1 MVLLFFTIKFFLQIL
16 IVRMFGLQ
24 NRRNMK
30 STLFSN
36 RFLIN
41 RTNLHHKM
49 WENVNENSSSENVP
63 SSENELQAKIVKLPV
78 ETFSSEV
85 AGIQMPQ
92 TKMSTMIETSNSP
105 MINKLQ
111 RGGFTAHNL
120 VGDKT
125 EVHPVSKKENSD
137 NEYIVSKS
145 EESINPGVK
154 QNIIHSRIKDK
165 HQNKKLKT
173 SIYDIKM

>member
-49 WENVNENSSSENVP
+49 WENVKENSSSENA

-92 TKMSTMIETSNSP
+92 TKMSTMIETKNSP
-105 MINKLQ
+105 IINKLQ
-111 RGGFTAHNL
+111 KGGFTAHNL

-125 EVHPVSKKENSD
+125 EVHPVSKKEHSD
-137 NEYIVSKS
+137 NQYILSKS
-145 EESINPGVK
+145 EESINPQVK

-173 SIYDIKM
+173 SIYDIQM

>member
-1 MVLLFFTIKFFLQIL
+1 
-16 IVRMFGLQ
+16 MFGLQ
-24 NRRNMK
+24 NRRKIK
-30 STLFSN
+30 SNLFSN

-49 WENVNENSSSENVP
+49 WENVKENSSSENV

-85 AGIQMPQ
+85 SGIQMPE
-92 TKMSTMIETSNSP
+92 TKMSTMIETKNSP

-125 EVHPVSKKENSD
+125 EVHPVSKTEHSD
-137 NEYIVSKS
+137 NQYIVSKS
-145 EESINPGVK
+145 EESINPQVQ

-165 HQNKKLKT
+165 NQNKKLKT
-173 SIYDIKM
+173 SIYDIQI

>member
-16 IVRMFGLQ
+16 IVTMFGLQ

-30 STLFSN
+30 SQLFSN

-49 WENVNENSSSENVP
+49 WENVKENSSSENA
-63 SSENELQAKIVKLPV
+63 SSENELESKLVKFPV

-85 AGIQMPQ
+85 SGIQMPE
-92 TKMSTMIETSNSP
+92 TKMSTMIETKNSP

-145 EESINPGVK
+145 EESINPQVK

-165 HQNKKLKT
+165 HPNKKLKT
-173 SIYDIKM
+173 SIYDIQM

>member
-1 MVLLFFTIKFFLQIL
+1 
-16 IVRMFGLQ
+16 MFSLQ
-24 NRRNMK
+24 NRKKMK
-30 STLFSN
+30 SNLFSN

-41 RTNLHHKM
+41 RTNLQHKM
-49 WENVNENSSSENVP
+49 WENVKENSSSDNS
-63 SSENELQAKIVKLPV
+63 SSENELQSKLVKFPV

-85 AGIQMPQ
+85 SGIQMPE
-92 TKMSTMIETSNSP
+92 TRMSTMIETTNSP
-105 MINKLQ
+105 MINQLQ

-125 EVHPVSKKENSD
+125 EVHPVSKTEHSD
-137 NEYIVSKS
+137 NQYIVSKS
-145 EESINPGVK
+145 EESINPQVQ

>member
-49 WENVNENSSSENVP
+49 WENVKENSSSENVP

-92 TKMSTMIETSNSP
+92 TKMSTMIETTNSP

-111 RGGFTAHNL
+111 TGGFTAHNL

-125 EVHPVSKKENSD
+125 EVHPVSKTEHSD
-137 NEYIVSKS
+137 NQYIVSKS
-145 EESINPGVK
+145 EESINPQVQ